1 MPDTGTLDRTSV
13 AATSLA
19 TRPDPLVFED
29 ARWAQITY
37 EVSRQA
43 AMERL
48 PGEVTRP
55 IPCYA
60 RLIAIDGVV
69 EGAPANLAAWMVGG
83 RFRMMPRN
91 VLSTAVASGPFADG
105 FLTNGLSLGEVDLRR
120 DGAHVQATVALDGV
134 TLMACKLPA
143 IYAVEPTML
152 RWDPWLCI
160 ANEGGGSVLTEI
172 AVTPTATAAFLSK
185 GASLVAEAA
194 LPRTHS
200 WRELANLLTISACYA
215 EGTITLGVPQVVQ
228 ECS

>member
-1 MPDTGTLDRTSV
+1 MPDTGTLDRTTV

-19 TRPDPLVFED
+19 GRSVPLVFED

-60 RLIAIDGVV
+60 RLITIKGVV
-69 EGAPANLAAWMVGG
+69 EGAPSSLAAWTVGG

-91 VLSTAVASGPFADG
+91 ILSAAVASGSFADG
-105 FLTNGLSLGEVDLRR
+105 FLTNGLTLGEVDLRR
-120 DGAHVQATVALDGV
+120 DGAHIQATVALDGV
-134 TLMACKLPA
+134 NLVTC
-143 IYAVEPTML
+143 ML

-160 ANEGGGSVLTEI
+160 ANEGGGTVLTEI
-172 AVTPTATAAFLSK
+172 TVTPAATAAFLSK
-185 GASLVAEAA
+185 GANMVAEAA
-194 LPRTHS
+194 LPRSHP
-200 WRELANLLTISACYA
+200 WRQLANLLTISACYA
-215 EGTITLGVPQVVQ
+215 EGRITLGIPQVVQ